1 MPAMN
6 KLISKLNE
14 SPPRHQ
20 AEHED
25 ILEECGYSLVVNRP
39 GKGDDYQD
47 AEGEEHKEDMGLDD
61 DSFPQELVSLLP
73 AGMQDPGTNPRQK
86 ARAMT
91 IIVAKKLGSKKEGEH
106 G

>member
-6 KLISKLNE
+6 KLVSKLNE
-14 SPPRHQ
+14 SPPQNQ
-20 AEHED
+20 AE
-25 ILEECGYSLVVNRP
+25 LEEMLDECGYDLIMKQP
-39 GKGDDYQD
+39 GKSSGYEE
-47 AEGEEHKEDMGLDD
+47 EGEEHEEDMGPDD

-86 ARAMT
+86 TRAMT
-91 IIVAKKLGSKKEGEH
+91 IIVARKLGNKEEGKH

>member
-20 AEHED
+20 AELED
-25 ILEECGYSLVVNRP
+25 MLEECGYSLAMDRP
-39 GKGDDYQD
+39 GEGDDYQD
-47 AEGEEHKEDMGLDD
+47 SEGEEYEEDMGPDD
-61 DSFPQELVSLLP
+61 DSFPQELVGLLP
-73 AGMQDPGTNPRQK
+73 DGMQDPGTNPRQK
-86 ARAMT
+86 TRAMT
-91 IIVAKKLGSKKEGEH
+91 IIVAKKLGNKEEGKH